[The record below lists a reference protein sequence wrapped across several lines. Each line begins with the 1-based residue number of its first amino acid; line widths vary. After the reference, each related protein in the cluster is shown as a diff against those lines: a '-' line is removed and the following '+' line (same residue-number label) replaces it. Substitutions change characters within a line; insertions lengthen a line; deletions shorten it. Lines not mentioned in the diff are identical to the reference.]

1 MKGYIVKYSTGS
13 YDDYRKHDVK
23 VFLDRKEAERYYI
36 RFNQLIVKAS
46 EFYTSKYI
54 EIPDVEEE
62 YKSREDY
69 WETMWD
75 KYAFWKEFQEV
86 FVEEIEI
93 VESVK
98 KKGNPRWD

>member
-1 MKGYIVKYSTGS
+1 M
-13 YDDYRKHDVK
+13 
-23 VFLDRKEAERYYI
+23 

-54 EIPDVEEE
+54 EIPEEEEE

-75 KYAFWKEFQEV
+75 KYAF
-86 FVEEIEI
+86 
-93 VESVK
+93 
-98 KKGNPRWD
+98 